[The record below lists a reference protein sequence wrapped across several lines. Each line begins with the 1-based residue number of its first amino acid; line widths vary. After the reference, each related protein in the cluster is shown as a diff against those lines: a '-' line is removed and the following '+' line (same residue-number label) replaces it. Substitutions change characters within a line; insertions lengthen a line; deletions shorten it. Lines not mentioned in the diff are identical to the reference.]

1 MQIILHHFY
10 QHHTGDISFV
20 VSLPPVFIEISQ
32 PATLQ
37 LAKLTVPG
45 LDLVVDAA
53 HVVPQSFNVV
63 ELEFTLTT
71 LLTLFPLLGVIP
83 PDVLQQIV

>member
-10 QHHTGDISFV
+10 QHLAGDISFV

-32 PATLQ
+32 PATLE

-45 LDLVVDAA
+45 LDLVVDVADVHRQRSHIVELHLA
-53 HVVPQSFNVV
+53 LTALLGLLPLGVVPS
-63 ELEFTLTT
+63 
-71 LLTLFPLLGVIP
+71 
-83 PDVLQQIV
+83 DVTQ

>member
-32 PATLQ
+32 PATLE
-37 LAKLTVPG
+37 LANLTVSG
-45 LDLVVDAA
+45 LDLVVDVADV
-53 HVVPQSFNVV
+53 HRQRSHIV
-63 ELEFTLTT
+63 ELH
-71 LLTLFPLLGVIP
+71 LTLSALLGLLP
-83 PDVLQQIV
+83 L